1 MPCHVGLVHF
11 AIIKRKIKF
20 LLNIDFFVSTVSNMT
35 KDTLSYKLTK
45 IMKSVLAAVAVP
57 VFIIYIMVAKPDYA
71 IMNGLAH
78 VVLPVADFVGS
89 VITWPVR
96 AVGNSVKWVR
106 ETSNLRTENKM
117 LREKLDAALSNKHNC
132 DIAISENQKLEQE
145 IDIKRASPYKT
156 IIADVKFDDSAFHHT
171 TFLINRGRKSGLE
184 HGMAVVSFDN
194 RLIGTIIDC
203 GSVFC
208 RVRSLTDN
216 DTNIAIRIAGSDI
229 SGFLQGT
236 GKSGA
241 AISFF
246 SDAQFIGR
254 TGLKVITS
262 NISGI
267 LPDGIYIGD
276 MIDEKNVDVIK
287 PNQISRVMVLK
298 YNNLDSYR

>member
-1 MPCHVGLVHF
+1 
-11 AIIKRKIKF
+11 
-20 LLNIDFFVSTVSNMT
+20 MT
-35 KDTLSYKLTK
+35 KDKLSYKLTK
-45 IMKSVLAAVAVP
+45 IIKSALAAVAVP
-57 VFIIYIMVAKPDYA
+57 VFIIYILIAKPDYT

-78 VVLPVADFVGS
+78 VVLPVASFVGS

-96 AVGNSVKWVR
+96 AIGDSINWVR
-106 ETSNLRTENKM
+106 ETSNLRTENKE
-117 LREKLDAALSNKHNC
+117 LREKLDKALADKHYC

-145 IDIKRASPYKT
+145 INIKHASPYKT
-156 IIADVKFDDSAFHHT
+156 VIADIKFDDSAFHHN
-171 TFLINRGRKSGLE
+171 TFLINRGKKSGLE
-184 HGMAVVSFDN
+184 HGMVVVSFDN
-194 RLIGTIIDC
+194 RLVGTIIDC

-216 DTNIAIRIAGSDI
+216 DTNVAVRIAGSDI
-229 SGFLQGT
+229 SGFLQGS

-246 SDAQFIGR
+246 SDTQFIGR
-254 TGLKVITS
+254 QGLQVITS

-276 MIDEKNVDVIK
+276 MLDGKNVDIIK

-298 YNNLDSYR
+298 YNDQDSYR

>member
-1 MPCHVGLVHF
+1 MLVGLYF
-11 AIIKRKIKF
+11 DIIKRKIKF
-20 LLNIDFFVSTVSNMT
+20 LLNIGFFAFKVSNMT
-35 KDTLSYKLTK
+35 KDKLSYKLTK

-71 IMNGLAH
+71 IMDGLAH
-78 VVLPVADFVGS
+78 IVLPVADFVGS

-106 ETSNLRTENKM
+106 ETSNLRTENKE
-117 LREKLDAALSNKHNC
+117 LREKLDMALANKHNC

-156 IIADVKFDDSAFHHT
+156 VVADIKFDDAAFHHT
-171 TFLINRGRKSGLE
+171 TFLINRGRKAGLE

-194 RLIGTIIDC
+194 RLVGTIIDC

-216 DTNIAIRIAGSDI
+216 DTNIAVRITGSDI

-246 SDAQFIGR
+246 SDAQFVGR
-254 TGLKVITS
+254 PGLKVVTS

-267 LPDGIYIGD
+267 LPDGIYVGD
-276 MIDEKNVDVIK
+276 MIDGKNVDIVK

-298 YNNLDSYR
+298 YNNQDSYR